1 MSKRRKT
8 VRPVTRN
15 IAQSTVVPEV
25 QTEVQHTVQTE
36 VQSIQEPVVPVE
48 QTVQAEVIP
57 PQVQQ
62 DIPNNPQVNNV
73 ENPPMTTPQVTP
85 QTVPPVQSDQNALVQ
100 QFMSMPVPPQ
110 NNVQPPP
117 NAQQSSVPFLVATQ
131 QSMDKI
137 DNILMQMK
145 QPINNNQNTLIKL
158 QRVVLKEILEIT
170 QKQLLLNRAGKPNGV
185 KHDSVGWT
193 TASTD
198 YSNPEVVAKLPH
210 AVYVNQILEI
220 LLKEQEKEAQA
231 HGSSMSQ
238 QQIINAQNDA
248 LDKSKKDVVVEMLPD
263 PTTQIQSRLVM
274 SKENGDTQLQRKN
287 PETGFWETVGGV
299 LKNFCTNV
307 WNFAKGI
314 YSWLKEKMTSAW
326 GWLCGLFQSP
336 AEVNVIK
343 NASK

>member
-25 QTEVQHTVQTE
+25 QHEVQP
-36 VQSIQEPVVPVE
+36 IQEPVVPVE

-73 ENPPMTTPQVTP
+73 ENSPMTTPQVTP

-158 QRVVLKEILEIT
+158 QGDLRVVLKEILEIT

-248 LDKSKKDVVVEMLPD
+248 LDKSKKDVTVEMLPD

-274 SKENGDTQLQRKN
+274 EKENGDTQLQRKN